1 MASPRVRTQ
10 KGVCDVAALANG
22 TTIRYALRLAS
33 IPFVSERI
41 FRLLLKQA
49 PNMATQM
56 REYIL
61 GVASEL
67 FATRG
72 INATSVDTIV
82 AEAGVAKVTLYKYFK
97 RQYDDKL
104 WKKLTERMTTR
115 DAAPGEKL
123 LTLVNAVMDWIADP
137 EFKGFAFTN
146 ATAEFPQDENPVHQ
160 TSVEFAQTLRN
171 TLAKIAAEAGI
182 KNADRLALQL
192 SLVIE
197 GAAITERMQHGSGAV
212 EHAKEMAKTLIEA
225 AR

>member
-1 MASPRVRTQ
+1 
-10 KGVCDVAALANG
+10 
-22 TTIRYALRLAS
+22 
-33 IPFVSERI
+33 
-41 FRLLLKQA
+41 
-49 PNMATQM
+49 MATQM

-97 RQYDDKL
+97 SKEQLILEYLRQYDDRL
-104 WKKLTERMTTR
+104 WKKLTERMTAK
-115 DAAPGEKL
+115 DSSPSEKL

-146 ATAEFPQDENPVHQ
+146 ATVEFPLDENLVHQ
-160 TSVEFAQTLRN
+160 ASVEFAQSLRN
-171 TLAKIAAEAGI
+171 TLGRIAAESGI
-182 KNADRLALQL
+182 KNADRIALQL

-197 GAAITERMQHGSGAV
+197 GAAITERISPGSGAV
-212 EHAKEMAKTLIEA
+212 ENAKEMARTLIEA

>member
-1 MASPRVRTQ
+1 
-10 KGVCDVAALANG
+10 
-22 TTIRYALRLAS
+22 
-33 IPFVSERI
+33 
-41 FRLLLKQA
+41 
-49 PNMATQM
+49 MATQM

-97 RQYDDKL
+97 SKELLILEYLRQYDDRL
-104 WKKLTERMTTR
+104 WKKLTERMASRETGP
-115 DAAPGEKL
+115 AEKL
-123 LTLVNAVMDWIADP
+123 LSLVNGVMDWIADP

-146 ATAEFPQDENPVHQ
+146 ATVEFPQDENLVHQ

-171 TLAKIAAEAGI
+171 TLASLAAEAGI
-182 KNADRLALQL
+182 KNGDTLALQL

-197 GAAITERMQHGSGAV
+197 GAAITERMHHGSGAV
-212 EHAKEMAKTLIEA
+212 ENAKEMARTLIEA

>member
-1 MASPRVRTQ
+1 MQ
-10 KGVCDVAALANG
+10 GAA
-22 TTIRYALRLAS
+22 RSRRL
-33 IPFVSERI
+33 FVSERI
-41 FRLLLKQA
+41 FRVLLKQA
-49 PNMATQM
+49 PIMATQM

-97 RQYDDKL
+97 SKEQLILEYLRQYDDKL

-182 KNADRLALQL
+182 RNADRLALQL
-192 SLVIE
+192 SLIIE

>member
-1 MASPRVRTQ
+1 
-10 KGVCDVAALANG
+10 
-22 TTIRYALRLAS
+22 
-33 IPFVSERI
+33 
-41 FRLLLKQA
+41 
-49 PNMATQM
+49 MATQM

-61 GVASEL
+61 GVAAEL

-97 RQYDDKL
+97 SKEQLILEYLRQYDDQL
-104 WKKLTERMTTR
+104 WKKLTERMTAREAT
-115 DAAPGEKL
+115 PGEKL
-123 LTLVNAVMDWIADP
+123 LALVNAVMDWIADP

-146 ATAEFPQDENPVHQ
+146 ATVEFPQDENPVHQ

-171 TLAKIAAEAGI
+171 TLARVAAESGI
-182 KNADRLALQL
+182 RNADTLALQL

-197 GAAITERMQHGSGAV
+197 GAAITERMHRGSGAV
-212 EHAKEMAKTLIEA
+212 ENAKEMAQTLIEA